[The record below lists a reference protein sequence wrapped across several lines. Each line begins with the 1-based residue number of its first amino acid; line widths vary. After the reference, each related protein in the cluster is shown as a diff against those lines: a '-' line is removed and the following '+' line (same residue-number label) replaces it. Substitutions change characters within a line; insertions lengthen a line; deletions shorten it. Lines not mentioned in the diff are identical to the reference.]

1 MGSWELCLK
10 EVASTLGYTSAASMR
25 DSLPVFCRTI
35 AQAQQALH
43 SVGLVDYIFD
53 WEALMDLSRRKR
65 QHDLTRQLQ
74 DVDREGLLRV
84 LPEAARIDLRS
95 AGGSG
100 AGGFLE
106 PFLPSVTIRMPDA
119 HLRTA
124 LRARFG
130 LPSPGFDSALGAA
143 TPATHCHHRYASS
156 GDFCGQPVVAATEE
170 GPSHDPLLCDIGQTY
185 IYWHNR
191 LRDYI
196 AQLTTDLTGAPAP
209 IEQIVPAWCL
219 DATPED
225 IAAANGLPTPPG
237 FDVRAAKKRVAKLDV
252 GGLLGS
258 QRTWIDV
265 GFTCARTTV
274 ADERYYR
281 AANDG
286 YAAAQYVATK
296 RRRYPVVKNPSEPL
310 VPFIIEAFGRPS
322 IEATAFLRSVAPTN
336 LAERTQ
342 VLSAAW
348 QTISCLTQM
357 RLAELYLSAEQAR
370 SLR

>member
-1 MGSWELCLK
+1 MIRG
-10 EVASTLGYTSAASMR
+10 
-25 DSLPVFCRTI
+25 
-35 AQAQQALH
+35 
-43 SVGLVDYIFD
+43 
-53 WEALMDLSRRKR
+53 
-65 QHDLTRQLQ
+65 
-74 DVDREGLLRV
+74 
-84 LPEAARIDLRS
+84 
-95 AGGSG
+95 GGSG
-100 AGGFLE
+100 WWL
-106 PFLPSVTIRMPDA
+106 S
-119 HLRTA
+119 
-124 LRARFG
+124 
-130 LPSPGFDSALGAA
+130 
-143 TPATHCHHRYASS
+143 
-156 GDFCGQPVVAATEE
+156 
-170 GPSHDPLLCDIGQTY
+170 
-185 IYWHNR
+185 
-191 LRDYI
+191 
-196 AQLTTDLTGAPAP
+196 
-209 IEQIVPAWCL
+209 
-219 DATPED
+219 
-225 IAAANGLPTPPG
+225 
-237 FDVRAAKKRVAKLDV
+237 VRAAKKRVAKLDV